1 MPVDDLT
8 VIDFVAI
15 NATTGDAMLV
25 IADQLEWDD
34 QNKHLLILQSKIN
47 AYLAGIENG
56 SLYEAYPD
64 AKNRNIVID
73 IKAKCEPNE
82 TGRIFLERA
91 EKALND
97 AGYGLSFEILKV

>member
-25 IADQLEWDD
+25 IADQLEWNA
-34 QNKHLLILQSKIN
+34 QNEHLLILQNKIN

-73 IKAKCEPNE
+73 IKAKYEPNE
-82 TGRIFLERA
+82 TGCIF
-91 EKALND
+91 
-97 AGYGLSFEILKV
+97 